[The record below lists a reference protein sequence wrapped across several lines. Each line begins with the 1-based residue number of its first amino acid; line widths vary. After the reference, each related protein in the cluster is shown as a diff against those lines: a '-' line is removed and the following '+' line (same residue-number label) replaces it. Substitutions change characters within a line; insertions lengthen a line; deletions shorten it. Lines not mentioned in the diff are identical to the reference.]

1 MNHDRNKRR
10 LLNDILTEESD
21 SGLRDDLLGQML
33 RQVRRQK
40 RIRAARRVG
49 SAAMLSVL
57 AALLAVH
64 FVSPRPSPV
73 QVAQPP
79 PERGYALIHTQPLA
93 PTSMVASQ
101 PFLASDRAGSSI
113 TSVAIISTIDS
124 HPPIVELSDDQLL
137 DLTRGTPVALVR
149 QGPHQAELIFL
160 SEDDRE
166 KLFHN

>member
-33 RQVRRQK
+33 SQFRRQK

-79 PERGYALIHTQPLA
+79 LKGGML
-93 PTSMVASQ
+93 
-101 PFLASDRAGSSI
+101 
-113 TSVAIISTIDS
+113 
-124 HPPIVELSDDQLL
+124 
-137 DLTRGTPVALVR
+137 
-149 QGPHQAELIFL
+149 
-160 SEDDRE
+160 
-166 KLFHN
+166 